1 MEFLIGLL
9 LALVVA
15 GLAATVGL
23 DRDRAFYP
31 TVLMVIASYY
41 VLFAV
46 MGGSMQALMIES
58 IAMTAFI
65 IAAVIGFKF
74 NPWIVV
80 LGLVGFADHE
90 LEIPRRHA
98 GEHVVVELLLSLLL
112 VAGGQARDVAL
123 VKDRAHAET
132 I

>member
-46 MGGSMQALMIES
+46 MGASERTVVIE
-58 IAMTAFI
+58 
-65 IAAVIGFKF
+65 AV
-74 NPWIVV
+74 
-80 LGLVGFADHE
+80 
-90 LEIPRRHA
+90 
-98 GEHVVVELLLSLLL
+98 
-112 VAGGQARDVAL
+112 VAGVFFSFAILGYKRNLWFVVAAIVAHGGFDFVHHWFIQNAGVPSWWPGFCLVFDVIVGGALAARLMRHESVS
-123 VKDRAHAET
+123 R
-132 I
+132 